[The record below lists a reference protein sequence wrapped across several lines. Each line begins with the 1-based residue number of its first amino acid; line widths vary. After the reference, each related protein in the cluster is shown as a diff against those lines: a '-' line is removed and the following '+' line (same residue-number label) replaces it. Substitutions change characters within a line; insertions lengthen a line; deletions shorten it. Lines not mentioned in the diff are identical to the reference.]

1 MALAGMSGEDGV
13 MPGYTKL
20 NLIDDV
26 EDMALKFGHAPD
38 MQSRFARRALAL
50 EKHGL
55 SHFRLL
61 PGYRMPFGHR
71 HAEQEEVYLVLS
83 GSARMRLDDE
93 IVELAAL
100 DAVRVAPEVWRGI
113 EAGPDGAELLV
124 TGAPNTEND
133 IEMDR
138 DWWTD

>member
-1 MALAGMSGEDGV
+1 
-13 MPGYTKL
+13 MPGYTKI

-26 EDMALKFGHAPD
+26 EDMALKYGQEG

-55 SHFRLL
+55 SHFRLE
-61 PGYRMPFGHR
+61 PSFRMPFGHR

-83 GSARMRLDDE
+83 GSARMRLGDD
-93 IVELAAL
+93 IVDLRAM
-100 DAVRVAPEVWRGI
+100 DAVRVPPETWRGI

-124 TGAPNTEND
+124 TGAPSAEQDT
-133 IEMDR
+133 EMDR
-138 DWWTD
+138 EWWT